1 MFMLYALPAGIL
13 AGWMGGGRLGGL
25 GEIQVRWAPL
35 AVFGL
40 LVQVVLFFGPV
51 AERIGSLGMPIYIGS
66 TALVLMVVLRNIAIR
81 GLALV
86 ALGAVSNLLAIVAN
100 GGSMPAS
107 PEALRVLDKTVNPG
121 YSNSVVME
129 QPALWPLTDIFAL
142 PHPFPF
148 ANVFSVGD
156 VLIAAGI
163 AWAIATA
170 MRSAGARGNLPPT
183 YGPGSTDAS

>member
-13 AGWMGGGRLGGL
+13 AGWVGGGRLAGL
-25 GEIQVRWAPL
+25 GEIRVRWAPL
-35 AVFGL
+35 ALFGL

-51 AERIGSLGMPIYIGS
+51 AERVGDLGMPIYLGS
-66 TALVLMVVLRNIAIR
+66 TALVLIVVLRNIAIG

-86 ALGAVSNLLAIVAN
+86 ALGAMSNLVAIVAN

-107 PEALRVLDKTVNPG
+107 PQAMAVLDKSVNPG
-121 YSNSVVME
+121 YSNSVVVDE
-129 QPALWPLTDIFAL
+129 PALAMLTDIFAL

-156 VLIAAGI
+156 VLIAVGI

-170 MRSAGARGNLPPT
+170 MRRGGARRNLGPT
-183 YGPGSTDAS
+183 YPHRSTDAP